1 LQTLNAVNPTPAQI
15 QALTGSSV
23 EGPIVM
29 LNLLKFR
36 EKAAYED
43 GRDAHLSGLEAYLRY
58 GAEMQK
64 LVAAGGGRIVFNA
77 RAKALVIGDVEDPWD
92 AVALVEYPSPQAFVQ
107 IVMSEQVAKIAHHRK
122 AGLAG
127 QLLIMCA
134 STPPTPRTAGV

>member
-1 LQTLNAVNPTPAQI
+1 MQILNAINPTPAQI
-15 QALTGSSV
+15 QALVGSSV
-23 EGPIVM
+23 QGPIVM

-43 GRDAHLSGLEAYLRY
+43 GHDAHIPGVEAYMRY
-58 GAEMQK
+58 GVEMQK
-64 LVAAGGGRIVFNA
+64 IVAAGGGRIVFNA
-77 RAKALVIGDVEDPWD
+77 QAKTLVVGEVEELWD

-107 IVMSEQVAKIAHHRK
+107 LVTSEAVGSITHHRK

-134 STPPTPRTAGV
+134 AP